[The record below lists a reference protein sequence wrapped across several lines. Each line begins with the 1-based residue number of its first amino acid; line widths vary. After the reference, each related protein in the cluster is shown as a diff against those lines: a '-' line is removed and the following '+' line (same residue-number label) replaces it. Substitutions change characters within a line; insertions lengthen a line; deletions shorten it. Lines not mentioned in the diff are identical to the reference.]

1 MKKELDQLTKQLYK
15 LIEFTARCN
24 LLEDNL
30 KNNTFENHLVIKW
43 FREVKMI
50 KIIIY
55 HTSCGLYNYEIRK
68 WNFDNTIGDWERISH
83 IGSYIEYELAEVA
96 GILHAE
102 SIISPKIKFEKL

>member
-43 FREVKMI
+43 YREVKMI

-55 HTSCGLYNYEIRK
+55 L
-68 WNFDNTIGDWERISH
+68 
-83 IGSYIEYELAEVA
+83 
-96 GILHAE
+96 
-102 SIISPKIKFEKL
+102 